1 MSFPERPLR
10 LVALLVALAALAGAV
25 PAGASAPPDPNA
37 LRSPASVDDAPPGHR
52 LSATRTIAIA
62 DALPE
67 VRRARRAHRG
77 STRAAFLKGSDRWQV
92 SYYATRGQEIAQ
104 VTIVDAT
111 GQVQEEWTGFQVA
124 WTMARGYPA
133 AFGRKAVAVWVWLP
147 LCLLFVAP
155 FVDPRRPR
163 RWLHL
168 DLLVLVGLSVSLAF
182 FSHGKIG
189 LSVPLAYPVLGYLL
203 VRMLVLARGGRG
215 RPEPLHLL
223 VPASWLAVAIVFLL
237 GFRVGLNVVDSDVID
252 VGYAGVIGADRLA
265 HGKPLYGGY
274 PKDNEHGD
282 TYGPVNYL
290 AYVPFVEALG
300 WSGSWDSL
308 PAAHGA
314 AIAFDVLTILGLWLL
329 GRRVRGPTLGI
340 ALAYAWAAFP
350 FTLFASSTNTN
361 DSLLAL
367 LVVLAFLA
375 ASSAPGRGSL
385 AALAGLTKFA
395 PLALAPL
402 LARGAGPWRRR
413 SLAAYAGAFLAVGAL
428 AGLPVLLHG
437 DLRTAYAQTLDYQTT
452 RGSPFSVWGLYGLPH
467 AAQLAAQLGAGA
479 LAILVAFVPRR
490 RTVVQL
496 AALGA
501 AVLIAVQLGVTH
513 WFYLYVVWFFPL
525 VMLALLGRYTEPAGR
540 GAAIVTSRSSAQA
553 ARG

>member
-1 MSFPERPLR
+1 MWFPWCGPTSVSFPDRLLAG
-10 LVALLVALAALAGAV
+10 LVAVAALGGALAA
-25 PAGASAPPDPNA
+25 PPASAAAPRDPNA
-37 LRSPASVDDAPPGHR
+37 LQSPPTFDQLPPGHR
-52 LSATRTIAIA
+52 LTATRAIAIA
-62 DALPE
+62 DALPK
-67 VRRARRAHRG
+67 VRAARRAHRG
-77 STRAAFLKGSDRWQV
+77 STRAAFLKGADRWQV
-92 SYYATRGQEIAQ
+92 SYYGTGGQEVAQ
-104 VTIVDAT
+104 VTIVDAS
-111 GQVQEEWTGFQVA
+111 GQVQEAWTGFQVA
-124 WTMARGYPA
+124 WTMARGYPG
-133 AFGRKAVAVWVWLP
+133 AFGRKATALWVWLP
-147 LCLLFVAP
+147 LCVLFVVP
-155 FVDPRRPR
+155 FVDPRRPW

-168 DLLVLVGLSVSLAF
+168 DLLVLLGLSVSLAF

-203 VRMLVLARGGRG
+203 VRMLVLARGPRG
-215 RPEPLHLL
+215 APEPLRLL
-223 VPASWLAVAIVFLL
+223 VPASWLAVAVVFLL
-237 GFRVGLNVVDSDVID
+237 GFRVGLNVVNSNVID

-265 HGKPLYGGY
+265 HDKPLYGGY

-290 AYVPFVEALG
+290 AYVPFVQALG

-314 AIAFDVLTILGLWLL
+314 AVAFDVLTMLALWLL

-361 DSLLAL
+361 DSLVAL

-375 ASSAPGRGSL
+375 ASSAPGRGAL

-402 LARGAGPWRRR
+402 LARGAGPWRLR
-413 SLAAYAGAFLAVGAL
+413 SIAGFTGAFLV
-428 AGLPVLLHG
+428 AGTLVALPVLLHG
-437 DLRTAYAQTLDYQTT
+437 DLGTVYEQTLGYQAT
-452 RGSPFSVWGLYGLPH
+452 RGSPFSVWGLYRLPH
-467 AAQLAAQLGAGA
+467 SAQLAVQLAAVG

-490 RTVVQL
+490 RTLVQV

-501 AVLIAVQLGVTH
+501 AVLIALQLGVTH

-525 VMLALLGRYTEPAGR
+525 VMLALLGRYAEPA
-540 GAAIVTSRSSAQA
+540 
-553 ARG
+553 ARLP

>member
-1 MSFPERPLR
+1 MSFPDRLLAG
-10 LVALLVALAALAGAV
+10 LVAVAALGGALAAP
-25 PAGASAPPDPNA
+25 PASAAAPPDPNA
-37 LRSPASVDDAPPGHR
+37 LQSPPTFDQLPPGHR
-52 LSATRTIAIA
+52 LTASRAIAIA
-62 DALPE
+62 DALPK
-67 VRRARRAHRG
+67 VRAARRAHRG
-77 STRAAFLKGSDRWQV
+77 STRGAFLKGADRWQV
-92 SYYATRGQEIAQ
+92 SYYGTGGQEVAQ
-104 VTIVDAT
+104 VTIVDAS
-111 GQVQEEWTGFQVA
+111 GQVQEAWTGFQVA
-124 WTMARGYPA
+124 WTMARGYPG
-133 AFGRKAVAVWVWLP
+133 AFGRKATALWVWLP
-147 LCLLFVAP
+147 LCVLFVVP
-155 FVDPRRPR
+155 FVDPRRPW

-168 DLLVLVGLSVSLAF
+168 DLLVLLGLSVSLAF

-203 VRMLVLARGGRG
+203 VRMLVLARGPR
-215 RPEPLHLL
+215 RAPEPLRLL
-223 VPASWLAVAIVFLL
+223 VPASWLAVAVVFLL
-237 GFRVGLNVVDSDVID
+237 GFRVGLNVVNSNVID

-265 HGKPLYGGY
+265 HDKPLYGGY

-290 AYVPFVEALG
+290 AYVPFVQALG

-314 AIAFDVLTILGLWLL
+314 AVAFDVLTMLALWLL

-361 DSLLAL
+361 DSLVAL

-375 ASSAPGRGSL
+375 ASSAPGRGAL

-402 LARGAGPWRRR
+402 LARGAGPWRLR
-413 SLAAYAGAFLAVGAL
+413 SIAGFTGAFLV
-428 AGLPVLLHG
+428 AGTLVALPVLLHG
-437 DLRTAYAQTLDYQTT
+437 DLGTVYEQTLGYQAT
-452 RGSPFSVWGLYGLPH
+452 RGSPFSVWGLYRLPH
-467 AAQLAAQLGAGA
+467 SAQLAAQLAAVG

-490 RTVVQL
+490 RTLVQV

-501 AVLIAVQLGVTH
+501 AVLIALQLGVTH

-525 VMLALLGRYTEPAGR
+525 VMLALLGRYAEP
-540 GAAIVTSRSSAQA
+540 GARLP
-553 ARG
+553 